1 MDVATMKWDGDLIFA
16 VLGNL
21 VADGHHAVADRLL
34 ARLDVDQ
41 LDLDTCISA
50 LAATCG
56 KNNTT
61 RLPSRAAFALAVE
74 AKAKREYPSN
84 VEALLVGLR

>member
-1 MDVATMKWDGDLIFA
+1 VRWDGDLIFA

-21 VADGHHAVADRLL
+21 VADGHHAVADRVL
-34 ARLDVDQ
+34 ARLDADQ

-56 KNNTT
+56 RVTVA
-61 RLPSRAAFALAVE
+61 RLPSRERFVLAVE
-74 AKAKREYPSN
+74 AKIRREDPTK
-84 VEALLVGLR
+84 VDAFLAGLR